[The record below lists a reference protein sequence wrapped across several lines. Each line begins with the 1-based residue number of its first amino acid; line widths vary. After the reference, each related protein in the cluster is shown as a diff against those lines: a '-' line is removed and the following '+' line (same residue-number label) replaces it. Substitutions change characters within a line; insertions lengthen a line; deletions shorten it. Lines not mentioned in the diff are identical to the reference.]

1 MGKGSTARPI
11 PDRKSFESN
20 WSLTFGKKSEYAYAS
35 EAETDAL
42 IVEDTRSLAQR
53 TLDTTLKFRGADEQ
67 GADAYKILYDIAVEL
82 IEKRNER

>member
-11 PDRKSFESN
+11 PDRKTFESN
-20 WSLTFGKKSEYAYAS
+20 FDAIFKKKNDAYAS

-53 TLDTTLKFRGADEQ
+53 TLDDTLKFRGADEQ
-67 GADAYKILYDIAVEL
+67 GADTYKILYNIAVEL
-82 IEKRNER
+82 IEKRNK

>member
-1 MGKGSTARPI
+1 MGKGSQARPI
-11 PDRKSFESN
+11 PDRKTFESN
-20 WSLTFGKKSEYAYAS
+20 FDAIFKKKNDAYAS

-53 TLDTTLKFRGADEQ
+53 TLDDTLKFRGADEQ

>member
-11 PDRKSFESN
+11 PDRKTFESN
-20 WSLTFGKKSEYAYAS
+20 FDAIFKKKDPYAS

-53 TLDTTLKFRGADEQ
+53 TLDETLKFRGADEQ
-67 GADAYKILYDIAVEL
+67 GADSYKILYDIAVEL

>member
-11 PDRKSFESN
+11 PDRKTFESN
-20 WSLTFGKKSEYAYAS
+20 FDAIFKKKNDAYAS

-53 TLDTTLKFRGADEQ
+53 TLDDTLKFRGADEQ

-82 IEKRNER
+82 IEKRNK

>member
-11 PDRKSFESN
+11 PDRKTFESN
-20 WSLTFGKKSEYAYAS
+20 FDAIFKKKNDPYAS

-42 IVEDTRSLAQR
+42 IAEDTRSLAQR
-53 TLDTTLKFRGADEQ
+53 TLDDTLKFRGADEQ
-67 GADAYKILYDIAVEL
+67 GADTYKILYDIAVEL

>member
-11 PDRKSFESN
+11 PDRKTFTSN
-20 WSLTFGKKSEYAYAS
+20 WEKTFGNKYPYAS

-42 IVEDTRSLAQR
+42 IVEGTRSLAQR
-53 TLDTTLKFRGADEQ
+53 TLDETLKFRGADEQ
-67 GADAYKILYDIAVEL
+67 GADSYKILYDIAVEL

>member
-11 PDRKSFESN
+11 PDRKTFESN
-20 WSLTFGKKSEYAYAS
+20 FDAIFKKNNDAYAS

-53 TLDTTLKFRGADEQ
+53 TLDDTLKFRGADEQ
-67 GADAYKILYDIAVEL
+67 GADTYKILYDIAVEL
-82 IEKRNER
+82 IEKRNK

>member
-11 PDRKSFESN
+11 PDRKTFTSN
-20 WSLTFGKKSEYAYAS
+20 WEKTFGNKDPYAS

-53 TLDTTLKFRGADEQ
+53 TLDETLKFRGADEQ
-67 GADAYKILYDIAVEL
+67 GADSYNILYDIAVEL

>member
-11 PDRKSFESN
+11 PDRKTFESN
-20 WSLTFGKKSEYAYAS
+20 FDAIFKKKNDAYAS

-53 TLDTTLKFRGADEQ
+53 TLDDTLKFRGADEQ
-67 GADAYKILYDIAVEL
+67 GADTYKILYDIAVEL

>member
-11 PDRKSFESN
+11 PDRKTFESN
-20 WSLTFGKKSEYAYAS
+20 FDAIFKKKNDAYAS

-53 TLDTTLKFRGADEQ
+53 TLDDTLKFRGADEQ
-67 GADAYKILYDIAVEL
+67 GADTYKILYDIAVEL
-82 IEKRNER
+82 IEKRNK

>member
-11 PDRKSFESN
+11 PDRKTFTSN
-20 WSLTFGKKSEYAYAS
+20 WEKTFGNKDPYAS

-53 TLDTTLKFRGADEQ
+53 TLDETLKFRGADEQ
-67 GADAYKILYDIAVEL
+67 GADSYKILYDIAVEL
-82 IEKRNER
+82 IEARNK

>member
-20 WSLTFGKKSEYAYAS
+20 WSLTFGKKSEDAYAS

-42 IVEDTRSLAQR
+42 IVEDQRSLAQR
-53 TLDTTLKFRGADEQ
+53 TLDTILKVRGADEQ
-67 GADAYKILYDIAVEL
+67 GADTYKILYDIAVEL
-82 IEKRNER
+82 IEERNK

>member
-11 PDRKSFESN
+11 PDRKTFESN
-20 WSLTFGKKSEYAYAS
+20 FDAIFKKKNDAYAS

-53 TLDTTLKFRGADEQ
+53 TLDTTLKVRGADEQ
-67 GADAYKILYDIAVEL
+67 GADTYKILYDIAVEL
-82 IEKRNER
+82 IEKRNK

>member
-11 PDRKSFESN
+11 PDRKTFTSN
-20 WSLTFGKKSEYAYAS
+20 WEKTFGNKDPYAS

-53 TLDTTLKFRGADEQ
+53 TLDDTLKFRGADEQ
-67 GADAYKILYDIAVEL
+67 GADSYKILYDIAVEL
-82 IEKRNER
+82 IEARNK